1 LLSPFP
7 DQGEEQQCDANQT
20 EGNQQ
25 TDAMAG
31 GVAGLNRP
39 ELQAR
44 RSRGREL
51 VLRFFGAL
59 QGIVNEAHA
68 WM

>member
-7 DQGEEQQCDANQT
+7 DQEEEQQCDANQT

-25 TDAMAG
+25 TEAMAG
-31 GVAGLNRP
+31 GLIGFNRP

-44 RSRGREL
+44 RLRRREL
-51 VLRFFGAL
+51 VLRFFRAL
-59 QGIVNEAHA
+59 QGVVNQAHA